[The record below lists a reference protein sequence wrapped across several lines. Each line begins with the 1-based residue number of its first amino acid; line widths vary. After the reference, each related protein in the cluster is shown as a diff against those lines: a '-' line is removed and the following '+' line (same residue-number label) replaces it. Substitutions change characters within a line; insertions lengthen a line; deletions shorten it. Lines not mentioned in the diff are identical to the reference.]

1 MRAIRDRQSP
11 FRSSDLLAFAM
22 VFTVVLCT
30 LIPAHDLRRL
40 TQIMVLALPPMCL
53 LLWPIEAQRM
63 RRLRALFVGLW
74 AGVFMVDG
82 AVRAYLTRTYQA
94 SADSALVLSAVA
106 NTGAGESIEYLSM
119 YWPAMLPW
127 AAVLLAGCL
136 ALAWV
141 LRRTIVIPVRT
152 EEPRAIEATRPRLRR
167 WSVLLL
173 CAVLFIGA
181 IAYALK
187 PWRRLH
193 PLIFWPDWL
202 ASVQE
207 LRKEWADQDELRLR
221 TFERAES
228 LRPTLLSEGPSTVVV
243 VISDSVNRDN
253 LGLYGYARATTP
265 RLERLR
271 DELGESFL
279 VLRHAWSV
287 DAGTLASLRNLFW
300 FGDPSAP
307 EPMHVLALARA
318 AGYHITWISNHD
330 DIAID
335 QSHAAFADR
344 IERLSRTRG
353 RANRSADIDTLK
365 PLQIALADPQ
375 PRKLIIVHLMGAHP
389 HYSFRYPKGANPFDD
404 GFDVVEREL
413 EQEGRPFWLQM
424 LRDEYDA
431 ALLHHDTVLAESL
444 ELLRQAPGSDDY
456 RAWLYLSDHGQ
467 EVGHDANHAGHS
479 SHTVA
484 GFRIPAIVWQNQ
496 VRSTLPVDV
505 TRRPFRVDWTGWTL
519 AHLLDIRWQGYDP
532 GRDVL
537 DGAYR
542 WTNPQLPVNVAS
554 FEN

>member
-1 MRAIRDRQSP
+1 MHAIRDGHSP
-11 FRSSDLLAFAM
+11 ARSSDLLAFAV
-22 VFTVVLCT
+22 VFAIVLCT

-40 TQIMVLALPPMCL
+40 AQIMVLALPAMCL
-53 LLWPIEAQRM
+53 LLWPVEALRM

-74 AGVFMVDG
+74 AGGFMIDG
-82 AVRAYLTRTYQA
+82 AVRAYLARTYQA
-94 SADSALVLSAVA
+94 SADSALVLTAVA
-106 NTGAGESIEYLSM
+106 NTGTGESVEYLSM

-127 AAVLLAGCL
+127 VAVLMAGGLAMVW
-136 ALAWV
+136 A
-141 LRRTIVIPVRT
+141 LRRTIVSPVQAGV
-152 EEPRAIEATRPRLRR
+152 PRANGARMPLVRR
-167 WSVLLL
+167 WLALLL
-173 CAVLFIGA
+173 CAVLLLSA
-181 IAYALK
+181 LAYALK

-193 PLIFWPDWL
+193 PLVFWSDWV

-207 LRKEWADQDELRLR
+207 LRDEWADQDELRQR
-221 TFERAES
+221 TLARAAG
-228 LRPTLLSEGPSTVVV
+228 LQPTVLSEGPSTVVV

-253 LGLYGYARATTP
+253 LGLYGYTRETTP

-271 DELGESFL
+271 DELGDTFL

-300 FGDPSAP
+300 FGNYNAP

-318 AGYHITWISNHD
+318 AGYHVTWISNHD

-344 IERLSRTRG
+344 IERLSRTPG
-353 RANRSADIDTLK
+353 RSNRSADIDTLK
-365 PLQIALADPQ
+365 PLRAALADPQ
-375 PRKLIIVHLMGAHP
+375 PRKLIVVHLMGAHP

-404 GFDVVEREL
+404 GFDAVEHEL
-413 EQEGRPFWLQM
+413 EQEGRPVWLQV

-431 ALLHHDTVLAESL
+431 ALLHHDTVLAETF
-444 ELLRQAPGSDDY
+444 ELLRQAPGSGDD

-467 EVGHDANHAGHS
+467 EVGHDADHAGHS

-496 VRSTLPVDV
+496 ARSTLPADAW
-505 TRRPFRVDWTGWTL
+505 RRPFRVDWTGWTL
-519 AHLLDIRWQGYDP
+519 AHLLDVRWQGDDR

-537 DGAYR
+537 DAAYR
-542 WTNPQLPVNVAS
+542 WADPQLPVSVAS

>member
-1 MRAIRDRQSP
+1 MVSAI
-11 FRSSDLLAFAM
+11 
-22 VFTVVLCT
+22 VLCA

-40 TQIMVLALPPMCL
+40 TQVMVLALPAICL
-53 LLWPIEAQRM
+53 LQWPLESFRL

-74 AGVFMVDG
+74 AGIFMVDG
-82 AVRAYLTRTYQA
+82 AVRAYLARSYQA

-106 NTGAGESIEYLSM
+106 NTGSGETIEYLSM
-119 YWPAMLPW
+119 YWPVILPW
-127 AAVLLAGCL
+127 AAVLAVGCS
-136 ALAWV
+136 ALVWV
-141 LRRTIVIPVRT
+141 LRRTVVVPH
-152 EEPRAIEATRPRLRR
+152 RAEGLRANAAKVSRLRR
-167 WSVLLL
+167 WSILLL
-173 CAVLFIGA
+173 CAVLLLGA
-181 IAYALK
+181 LAYALK

-193 PLIFWPDWL
+193 PLVFWPDWL

-207 LRKEWADQDELRLR
+207 LRNEWADQDEFRLR
-221 TFERAES
+221 TLERADG
-228 LRPTLLSEGPSTVVV
+228 LRPVLLSEAPSTVVV

-271 DELGESFL
+271 DELGDTFL

-300 FGDPSAP
+300 FGNHSAP

-318 AGYHITWISNHD
+318 AGYHVTWISNHD

-344 IERLSRTRG
+344 IERLSRTPG
-353 RANRSADIDTLK
+353 RSNRSSDLETLK
-365 PLQIALADPQ
+365 PLRAALADPQ
-375 PRKLIIVHLMGAHP
+375 PRKLIVVHLMGAHP

-404 GFDVVEREL
+404 GFDAIEHEL
-413 EQEGRPFWLQM
+413 EQEGRPVWLQV

-431 ALLHHDTVLAESL
+431 ALLYHDTVLAESF
-444 ELLRQAPGSDDY
+444 ELLRQAPGSGDY

-496 VRSTLPVDV
+496 ARSALPVDV
-505 TRRPFRVDWTGWTL
+505 GRRPFRVDWTGWTL

-537 DGAYR
+537 DSGYR
-542 WTNPQLPVNVAS
+542 WADPQLPVSVAS